1 VIPRKIDPARGWLF
15 VAKLLA
21 SEEIDEVDRLDDEGV
36 AAALRARGRDPDKLT
51 GVDALKARAAAIAE
65 REAATPPATAAGLT
79 RPARWRARHAW
90 LAAGSLGLL
99 AAAVVPVNRDPDR
112 VGAAPDPV
120 MVRAAG
126 FGACHRH
133 EWDACERE
141 LDAARALDP
150 DGEAVPAVK
159 EARSRIEAARKAQE
173 PEREPERKQEA
184 P

>member
-1 VIPRKIDPARGWLF
+1 VIPRKTDPARGWIF

-51 GVDALKARAAAIAE
+51 DVDALKARAAAIAE
-65 REAATPPATAAGLT
+65 REAASPPVTAAALA

-90 LAAGSLGLL
+90 LAAAALGLL
-99 AAAVVPVNRDPDR
+99 AAAVVLLNRDPDR

-126 FGACHRH
+126 FGACRRH
-133 EWDACERE
+133 DWDACERE

-150 DGEAVPAVK
+150 DGDAVPAVK
-159 EARSRIEAARKAQE
+159 EARSQIEAARKAQDSE
-173 PEREPERKQEA
+173 RDPERR
-184 P
+184 